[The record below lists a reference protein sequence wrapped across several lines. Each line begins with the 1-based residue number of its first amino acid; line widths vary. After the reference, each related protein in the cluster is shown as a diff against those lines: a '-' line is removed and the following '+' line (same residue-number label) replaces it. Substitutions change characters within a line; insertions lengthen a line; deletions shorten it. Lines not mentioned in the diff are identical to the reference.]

1 MTSADLKFIPQS
13 KAFAVDGEKNPSIPD
28 TSTTAMNLAT
38 GFPSVYSKPLADGG
52 KLIQRKEMNTLFY
65 QLMLFQ
71 NFLQNGGYITWNNDV
86 MMGIGGYPNGA
97 VLSLIDST
105 TGAETR
111 VQSCVDNNYLQPTSE
126 SIGEK
131 YKVNTSTV
139 PHTYT
144 KDASGDVI
152 WRYVSSVG
160 LGKPDYNNVILLQ
173 KYKSW
178 SKNSSNTFK
187 INSPCFLWVY
197 SVTDSDHDNLLL
209 ASYSPSNLVLTS
221 SKPYFN
227 TTILLEK
234 NAGDGMDCPDNNSL
248 IPIYPTN
255 ETYVRYH
262 SIDAT
267 NNHCALYLIPM
278 IGYAYVAP
286 TVIPNTSDTED
297 GWRENVGDNYSL
309 LPELCKRILGG

>member
-152 WRYVSSVG
+152 WRYVSG
-160 LGKPDYNNVILLQ
+160 GKYFDVARHESKVISTFTKRTGSQSYDIGTISQDCYFYMYCETSDPGGSGDNQGVYVILEKGGKKLTMPLFTEHDETHSDGCISINLV
-173 KYKSW
+173 KDTKVSI
-178 SKNSSNTFK
+178 NCPRGK
-187 INSPCFLWVY
+187 ISAWVY
-197 SVTDSDHDNLLL
+197 AV
-209 ASYSPSNLVLTS
+209 
-221 SKPYFN
+221 
-227 TTILLEK
+227 E
-234 NAGDGMDCPDNNSL
+234 
-248 IPIYPTN
+248 IY
-255 ETYVRYH
+255 V
-262 SIDAT
+262 
-267 NNHCALYLIPM
+267 
-278 IGYAYVAP
+278 
-286 TVIPNTSDTED
+286 
-297 GWRENVGDNYSL
+297 
-309 LPELCKRILGG
+309 